1 MSISTSSK
9 RVNDINS
16 TTYGLYRD
24 SLLNSSHYF
33 HITDGLCPDVM
44 HDVLEG
50 CAQFEV
56 KELIMYLI
64 NKKYIT
70 LNFLNSRLES
80 FPYCGSDASD
90 KPTLISSSTLGRADH
105 SMKQKGTAWF
115 CYVLHAP
122 KA

>member
-24 SLLNSSHYF
+24 SLLNSSQYF

-44 HDVLEG
+44 HNVLEG
-50 CAQFEV
+50 CEQFEV

-70 LNFLNSRLES
+70 LNFSIVDRNH
-80 FPYCGSDASD
+80 FP
-90 KPTLISSSTLGRADH
+90 TVVQMLLINL
-105 SMKQKGTAWF
+105 
-115 CYVLHAP
+115 L
-122 KA
+122 